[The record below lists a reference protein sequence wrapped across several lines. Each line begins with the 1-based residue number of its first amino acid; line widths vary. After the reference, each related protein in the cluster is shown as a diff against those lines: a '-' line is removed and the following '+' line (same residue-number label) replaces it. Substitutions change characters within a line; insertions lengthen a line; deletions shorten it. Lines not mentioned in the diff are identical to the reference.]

1 MKPLDEP
8 AFHQIVADVLKGE
21 IDKYELIMNRCNK
34 AIFNY
39 CYHMLGDYAE
49 AEDCTQEAF
58 LKAYRNLSKFEPD
71 KPFEAWLYSIA
82 CNQCIDYLRK
92 RKLSRFLPFLY
103 QKDQDNRHVDQVI
116 EHKYYNPSVLRA
128 LARLTA
134 EERSLLILRCVED
147 KSYQE
152 ISLIL
157 KHNTTYLR
165 KNMSGRAKF
174 RKHYAMA
181 EGKKRMSKDND
192 QDLKPLFQ
200 RVEPPGTALQE
211 HVMNQIRENN
221 LKGSDFCEIQS

>member
-1 MKPLDEP
+1 MS
-8 AFHQIVADVLKGE
+8 
-21 IDKYELIMNRCNK
+21 RCNK

-49 AEDCTQEAF
+49 AEDCTQEVF
-58 LKAYRNLSKFEPD
+58 LKAYRHLSKYEAD
-71 KPFEAWLYSIA
+71 KPFEAWLYRIA
-82 CNQCIDYLRK
+82 CNQCIDLLRK
-92 RKLSRFLPFLY
+92 RKLYRYLPFLY

-147 KSYQE
+147 KSYHE

-157 KHNTTYLR
+157 QQSTTYLR
-165 KNMSGRAKF
+165 KKFERAAAKF

-181 EGKKRMSKDND
+181 EGEETNEHGQRQRPETTLSK
-192 QDLKPLFQ
+192 
-200 RVEPPGTALQE
+200 G
-211 HVMNQIRENN
+211 
-221 LKGSDFCEIQS
+221 

>member
-1 MKPLDEP
+1 MDVP

-21 IDKYELIMNRCNK
+21 IDKYELIMNRFHK

-71 KPFEAWLYSIA
+71 KPFEAWLYRIA
-82 CNQCIDYLRK
+82 CNQCIDLLRK
-92 RKLSRFLPFLY
+92 RKLSR
-103 QKDQDNRHVDQVI
+103 
-116 EHKYYNPSVLRA
+116 RA
-128 LARLTA
+128 LAKLTA

-147 KSYQE
+147 KSYHE

-157 KHNTTYLR
+157 QQSTTYLR
-165 KNMSGRAKF
+165 KKFERAAAKF

-181 EGKKRMSKDND
+181 EGEETNEHGQRPGPETTLSK
-192 QDLKPLFQ
+192 
-200 RVEPPGTALQE
+200 G
-211 HVMNQIRENN
+211 
-221 LKGSDFCEIQS
+221 

>member
-1 MKPLDEP
+1 MDEP

-21 IDKYELIMNRCNK
+21 IDKYELIMNRCHK

-58 LKAYRNLSKFEPD
+58 LKAYRNLSKFESD
-71 KPFEAWLYSIA
+71 KPFEAWLYRIA
-82 CNQCIDYLRK
+82 SNQCIDYLRK
-92 RKLSRFLPFLY
+92 RKLSRYFPFLY

-128 LARLTA
+128 LAKLTA

-147 KSYQE
+147 KSYHE

-157 KHNTTYLR
+157 QQNTTYLR
-165 KNMSGRAKF
+165 KKFQRAAAKF

-181 EGKKRMSKDND
+181 EGEETNEHGQRPGPETTLSK
-192 QDLKPLFQ
+192 
-200 RVEPPGTALQE
+200 G
-211 HVMNQIRENN
+211 
-221 LKGSDFCEIQS
+221 